1 MQRVLLKLS
10 ILGIILA
17 TGCASIDRWT
27 AGKITEGIPR
37 LRDKLPRNVKMY
49 FADPINVRGYV
60 LHERSRKQV
69 QDVFTKAFGAI
80 DVNYSTETNGCNYAL
95 HVVVENWEYGDAGFL
110 GKGDRDSV
118 AMAVLLRD
126 MKTNRILTRSSLY
139 AWNLELLVE
148 EYVKTLFEDDK
159 Q

>member
-1 MQRVLLKLS
+1 
-10 ILGIILA
+10 
-17 TGCASIDRWT
+17 
-27 AGKITEGIPR
+27 
-37 LRDKLPRNVKMY
+37 MY

-69 QDVFTKAFGAI
+69 QDAFTKAFGAI

-95 HVVVENWEYGDAGFL
+95 HVVVEYWEYGDAGFL

-118 AMAVLLRD
+118 TMAVLLRD